1 MAKLYST
8 RADVADAA
16 PKNIWTNLCGRDELC
31 TSVFQTHDG
40 PLHFKLSVAQSDEIA
55 PYVEL
60 YVDDVLVN
68 EGEVRDVK
76 PLEVAAGGRH
86 RIEVRLVNRF
96 TRNGTQRRVRL
107 S

>member
-1 MAKLYST
+1 
-8 RADVADAA
+8 
-16 PKNIWTNLCGRDELC
+16 
-31 TSVFQTHDG
+31 VFQTHDG